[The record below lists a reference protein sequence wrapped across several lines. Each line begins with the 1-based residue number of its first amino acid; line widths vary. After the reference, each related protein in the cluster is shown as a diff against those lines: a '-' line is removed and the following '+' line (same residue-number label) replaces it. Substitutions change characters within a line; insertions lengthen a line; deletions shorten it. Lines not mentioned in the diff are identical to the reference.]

1 MKNGTRD
8 DRAELIGRA
17 LRIFRDSFEP
27 LAWEARR
34 RDERAYLRLQTGDDG
49 RLTAEDFARGRCNA
63 TRVKPDRAMLE
74 DPHKIIRLLLESPAI
89 RAAILDGDDL
99 WAAQL
104 ETLRVA
110 RNQWAHFSPIS
121 ARLVGEVL
129 ESTEQLLCATGRPG
143 TSDASG
149 RIVKLQVPRE
159 HAIVALPT
167 GPRPAA

>member
-27 LAWEARR
+27 LAWQARR
-34 RDERAYLRLQTGDDG
+34 HDERAYLRLQAGDDN
-49 RLTAEDFARGRCNA
+49 RLTAEDFARGRCSA
-63 TRVKPDRAMLE
+63 PRMKPDRAMLE
-74 DPHKIIRLLLESPAI
+74 DPHKIIRLLLESSAM
-89 RAAILDGDDL
+89 RTAILDGDDL

-110 RNQWAHFSPIS
+110 RNRWAHFSPLS
-121 ARLVGEVL
+121 AQLVDEAL
-129 ESTEQLLCATGRPG
+129 DSAEQLLRAADRPK
-143 TSDASG
+143 ASAAAEQ
-149 RIVKLQVPRE
+149 IAKLRAPRE
-159 HAIVALPT
+159 HAIVAFPT

>member
-17 LRIFRDSFEP
+17 LRIFRDGFEP
-27 LAWEARR
+27 LAWQARR
-34 RDERAYLRLQTGDDG
+34 LDERAYLRLQIGDDG
-49 RLTAEDFARGRCNA
+49 RLTAEDFARGRRIA
-63 TRVKPDRAMLE
+63 PRVKPDRAMLE

-110 RNQWAHFSPIS
+110 RNRWAHYSPLS
-121 ARLVGEVL
+121 ARLVDEAL
-129 ESTEQLLCATGRPG
+129 DSAEQLLRAAGVPKA
-143 TSDASG
+143 SDAAEQ
-149 RIVKLQVPRE
+149 ITKLRNSQE
-159 HAIVALPT
+159 HVIVAFPT

>member
-27 LAWEARR
+27 LAWQARR
-34 RDERAYLRLQTGDDG
+34 RDERAYLRLQAGDDN
-49 RLTAEDFARGRCNA
+49 RLTAEDFARGQCNA

-89 RAAILDGDDL
+89 RAAILDNDEL
-99 WAAQL
+99 WAARL

-110 RNQWAHFSPIS
+110 RNRWAHYSPLS
-121 ARLVGEVL
+121 ARLVDDAL
-129 ESTEQLLCATGRPG
+129 DSAEQLLRAAGRLKA
-143 TSDASG
+143 SDAAEQ
-149 RIVKLQVPRE
+149 IAKL
-159 HAIVALPT
+159 
-167 GPRPAA
+167 

>member
-34 RDERAYLRLQTGDDG
+34 SDERAYLRLQTGDDG
-49 RLTAEDFARGRCNA
+49 RLTAEDFAHGRCS
-63 TRVKPDRAMLE
+63 TPRVKPDRAMLE

-110 RNQWAHFSPIS
+110 RNQWAHFSPLS

-129 ESTEQLLCATGRPG
+129 DSAEQLLRAADRPKA
-143 TSDASG
+143 SDAAEQIAEL
-149 RIVKLQVPRE
+149 RTLRK
-159 HAIVALPT
+159 HAIVAFLT
-167 GPRPAA
+167 NPRPAA